1 MSILIVEDEAKVLTF
16 IKKGFEEQYFCVD
29 TASSGQEG
37 YFLAKNNAYDCII
50 LDVALPLM
58 SGFDIAKKLRE
69 KQNFTPI
76 IFLTARDAIQDRLTG
91 FDLGGDDY
99 LIKPFAFSE
108 LLARVKSLIRRHT
121 KPSPTQFTIGS
132 LHIDTA
138 KHKLYKNGSELE
150 LTPKEFS
157 LLQFFLD
164 RKGEIVTRT
173 MLSENIWGYHFDS
186 MTNVIDVHIT
196 NLRKKIEDKQ
206 SKKSLIK
213 TIRGVGYILDYP
225 ENSPLA

>member
-1 MSILIVEDEAKVLTF
+1 MSILIIEDEEKVLKF
-16 IKKGFEEQYFCVD
+16 LKKGFQEQYFCVD
-29 TASSGQEG
+29 TASNGQEG
-37 YFLAKNNAYDCII
+37 YFLAKNNPYDCLI
-50 LDVALPLM
+50 LDIALPHM
-58 SGFDIAKKLRE
+58 NGFDVAKKLRQD
-69 KQNFTPI
+69 QNFTPI
-76 IFLTARDAIQDRLTG
+76 IFLTAKDAIQDRITG

-121 KPSPTQFTIGS
+121 KPRPTQFIIGN
-132 LHIDTA
+132 LQIDTA
-138 KHKLYKNGSELE
+138 KRKIYKNALEIE

-164 RKGEIVTRT
+164 RKGEVVTRT
-173 MLSENIWGYHFDS
+173 MLSETIWGYHFDS

-206 SKKSLIK
+206 SKKPFIK
-213 TIRGVGYILDYP
+213 TIRGIGYVLDDP
-225 ENSPLA
+225 ED